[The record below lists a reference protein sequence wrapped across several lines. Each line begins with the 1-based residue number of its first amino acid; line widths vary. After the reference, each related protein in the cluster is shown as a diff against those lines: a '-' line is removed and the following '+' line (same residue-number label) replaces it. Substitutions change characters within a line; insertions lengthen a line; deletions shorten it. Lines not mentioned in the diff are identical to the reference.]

1 MDSEKFSQELL
12 KMFYENPVQLTEFMA
27 IAAGK
32 MCIEANTEKMDVI
45 IQAEYEGTQYEIK
58 VKISLKKVKK

>member
-12 KMFYENPVQLTEFMA
+12 KMFNENPVQLTEFMA

-32 MCIEANTEKMDVI
+32 MCIEANAEKMDVI
-45 IQAEYEGTQYEIK
+45 IQSDFDDTRYEIK
-58 VKISLKKVKK
+58 VKTTVKKVK